1 MQAGK
6 RMPLQWAE
14 RLQAKGCQRH
24 LLAPLP
30 MPQPDTACNSNMLI
44 LFDGSLQIC
53 RFVQFPSLAF
63 TVKFILQAPW
73 HSMVVPGF
81 VNR

>member
-6 RMPLQWAE
+6 RMPLQWAD

-24 LLAPLP
+24 PLAPLP
-30 MPQPDTACNSNMLI
+30 MPQPDTACNMLI
-44 LFDGSLQIC
+44 LFDDSLQIC

-63 TVKFILQAPW
+63 TVKFILQ
-73 HSMVVPGF
+73 
-81 VNR
+81 